1 MLTAPPAATQSP
13 AVAGQSAPQS
23 GAEWTGDMKK
33 SAGQILSKILTASE
47 GKRKRWYDQGKEI
60 SDYGYSATHQFMY
73 QSLPP
78 GAFFCAKEALTSEAV
93 RVFGP
98 YLYQQNPHRTVTV
111 RPWTDQFLAGTAS
124 ILGDYL
130 NYSLSEY
137 DSYANARRCVDQA
150 VVWGRAVAWT
160 GRHPKKP
167 EIICSLYDDV
177 RNFFDD
183 PDADTPEE
191 RRIVMRRRDRPREDV
206 IAEYPQ
212 AEKAILDIPRA
223 ETEKTTDNS
232 VKMGDSGADIICY
245 YEAYATVGLYRFKG
259 GKAIENGLKAMGQE
273 TDDTPM
279 KYLFT
284 KQGRFV
290 CAETW
295 EVPFYIDG
303 EWPVTAL
310 DFYDMPGSLWPVSPL
325 EPGINYQRA
334 INWLSTFMM
343 GRMRKAMRLV
353 FAIANTAGEGLS
365 DAEQDQVLIGND
377 IEALMISVSGGRTL
391 KDFIQELNPSFEWM
405 QQGLRYLEYLS
416 DRYNKATGKYDIL
429 YYGGT
434 ETQSR
439 TATDASMKDRNSR
452 SRLEDMKDRIVKWET
467 LKARKDALAA
477 RFLLTRNDI
486 GQVMGDDAAQQWGFL
501 VHPDQQGEQ
510 QLFQQLV
517 QSGLDQQQA
526 AQITQDKF
534 AQAVDLRRWAAETN
548 YGIEADSIKRRDIDG
563 MIDGYKELMNQAVP
577 TQMQSPNP
585 AVQSLAYTTAAGY
598 LNAIGAD
605 ADIVKQYRMV
615 AQNLMAT
622 PMPVAVPPKGAPK

>member
-1 MLTAPPAATQSP
+1 MPTE
-13 AVAGQSAPQS
+13 VAPQQA
-23 GAEWTGDMKK
+23 GPPQWTGDMKK
-33 SAGQILSKILTASE
+33 AAGNILSKILTASE
-47 GKRKRWYDQGKEI
+47 GKRKRWFDQGKEI
-60 SDYGYSATHQFMY
+60 NDYGYSATHQFMY

-78 GAFFCAKEALTSEAV
+78 AAFFAAKEALTSEAV

-98 YLYQQNPHRTVTV
+98 YLYQQNPHRTVSV
-111 RPWTDQFLAGTAS
+111 RPWADQFLAGTAN

-183 PDADTPEE
+183 PDADIPEE

-206 IAEYPQ
+206 IKEYPQ
-212 AEKAILDIPRA
+212 AEKAIMEIPRA
-223 ETEKTTDNS
+223 ETDKTTDYGA
-232 VKMGDSGADIICY
+232 MRGDSGADLICY
-245 YEAYATVGLYRFKG
+245 YEAYAIVGLHRFKG
-259 GKAIENGLKAMGQE
+259 GKAIENGMVALGLEA
-273 TDDTPM
+273 DDAPM

-284 KQGRFV
+284 KQGRFI
-290 CAETW
+290 CEESW

-303 EWPVTAL
+303 EWPVSEL
-310 DFYDMPGSLWPVSPL
+310 DFYDFPGSLWPVSPL

-365 DAEQDQVLIGND
+365 DSEQDQVLIGND

-391 KDFIQELNPSFEWM
+391 KDFIHELNPSFEWL
-405 QQGLRYLEYLS
+405 QQGLAYMSYLS

-439 TATDASMKDRNSR
+439 TATDSQMKDRNSR
-452 SRLEDMKDRIVKWET
+452 SRLQDMGDRIIKWET
-467 LKARKDALAA
+467 RKARKDALAA
-477 RFLLTRNDI
+477 RFLLGRAEI
-486 GQVMGDDAAQQWGFL
+486 SQVMGDSAAQQWGFL
-501 VHPDQQGEQ
+501 VHPDAQGMQELAQ
-510 QLFQQLV
+510 QLM
-517 QSGLDQQQA
+517 QSGFPPDQAMQVAQQ
-526 AQITQDKF
+526 KF
-534 AQAVDLRRWAAETN
+534 AQAVNLRQWAAETN
-548 YGIEADSIKRRDIDG
+548 YGIEADSIKRKDIDAR
-563 MIDGYKELMNQAVP
+563 IDALNQMNNQNAS
-577 TQMQSPNP
+577 TMLQSPDP
-585 AVQSLAYTTAAGY
+585 RFQSLGLLIGATYMDV
-598 LNAIGAD
+598 IGAD
-605 ADIVKQYRMV
+605 TDLVKQMKSLASEVMV
-615 AQNLMAT
+615 T
-622 PMPVAVPPKGAPK
+622 PMPMAGAANNVGSQSAKPLPR

>member
-1 MLTAPPAATQSP
+1 MPISQSP
-13 AVAGQSAPQS
+13 PMPDQGQAQSASVQ
-23 GAEWTGDMKK
+23 AWTGDMKK
-33 SAGQILSKILTASE
+33 CAGNILSKILTASE
-47 GKRKRWYDQGKEI
+47 AKRKRWYDQGKEI

-111 RPWTDQFLAGTAS
+111 RSWTDQFMAGTAQ

-130 NYSLSEY
+130 NYCLSEY

-160 GRHPKKP
+160 GRHPQKP

-191 RRIVMRRRDRPREDV
+191 RRIVMRRRDRPREEV
-206 IAEYPQ
+206 IAEYPTATQ
-212 AEKAILDIPRA
+212 AIMEIPRS
-223 ETEKTTDNS
+223 ETDKTTDA
-232 VKMGDSGADIICY
+232 GRAIGESGADIISY

-259 GKAIENGLKAMGQE
+259 GKAIENGLKNMGQQA
-273 TDDTPM
+273 DDTPQ

-284 KQGRFV
+284 KQGRFI
-290 CAETW
+290 CNETW

-303 EWPVTAL
+303 EWPVSEL
-310 DFYDMPGSLWPVSPL
+310 DFYDFPGSLWPVSPL

-405 QQGLRYLEYLS
+405 QQGLRYLEYLT

-429 YYGGT
+429 YFGGT
-434 ETQSR
+434 DTQSR

-467 LKARKDALAA
+467 RKARKDALAA
-477 RFLLTRNDI
+477 RFLLDRNDI
-486 GQVMGDDAAQQWGFL
+486 GQVMGDEAAQSWGFL
-501 VHPDQQGEQ
+501 VHPDGQGEQ
-510 QLFQQLV
+510 QMAQQLM
-517 QSGLDQQQA
+517 QSGLPPDQAMQLAQQ
-526 AQITQDKF
+526 KF
-534 AQAVDLRRWAAETN
+534 EQAIDLHRWASETN

-563 MIDGYKELMNQAVP
+563 MIDSYKELMASLVP
-577 TQMQSPNP
+577 AQVGSPNP
-585 AVQSLAYTTAAGY
+585 MVQSLAYTTVANY
-598 LNAIGAD
+598 LTAIGAD
-605 ADIVKQYRMV
+605 KSIIDQYKQV
-615 AQNLMAT
+615 SQVLLQT
-622 PMPVAVPPKGAPK
+622 PQIPQGVPANG

>member
-1 MLTAPPAATQSP
+1 MLTMIPAAPPAP
-13 AVAGQSAPQS
+13 APASA
-23 GAEWTGDMKK
+23 WTGDMKK
-33 SAGQILSKILTASE
+33 SAGMVLSKVLTASE

-191 RRIVMRRRDRPREDV
+191 RRIIMRRRDRPREDV

-212 AEKAILDIPRA
+212 AEKAIMDIPRA

-232 VKMGDSGADIICY
+232 AKMGDSGADIICY
-245 YEAYATVGLYRFKG
+245 YEAYSIVGLHRFKG
-259 GKAIENGLKAMGQE
+259 GKAIENGMKMLGEEA
-273 TDDTPM
+273 DDAPM

-477 RFLLTRNDI
+477 RFLLTRQDI
-486 GQVMGDDAAQQWGFL
+486 GQVMGDNAAQQWGFL
-501 VHPDQQGEQ
+501 VHPDQDGMNQMAQNLMQQGMPP
-510 QLFQQLV
+510 
-517 QSGLDQQQA
+517 DQ
-526 AQITQDKF
+526 IMPMVEHIYS
-534 AQAVDLRRWAAETN
+534 QAVDLRKWAAETN
-548 YGIEADSIKRRDIDG
+548 YGIEADSMKRRDIDAQ
-563 MIDGYKELMNQAVP
+563 IDGMKELQNQTAP
-577 TQMQSPNP
+577 MLLQSPDP
-585 AVQSLAYTTAAGY
+585 RFQALGLSMTAAY
-598 LNAIGAD
+598 QKLIGGDEAL
-605 ADIVKQYRMV
+605 VKQLRDLAASV
-615 AQNLMAT
+615 AAQPPAMLPPQGT
-622 PMPVAVPPKGAPK
+622 PK